1 MRIIKTASALLV
13 LMTLAACT
21 AYNSH
26 NDSAYWAG
34 VSNHIKT
41 TEEQRK

>member
-1 MRIIKTASALLV
+1 MRNLIIASALLV
-13 LMTLAACT
+13 LTTLAACT